1 MDPAPTLKTIELAS
15 LDDTDRLGERL
26 ARYLRG
32 GTCVGLVGTLG
43 AGKTRL
49 AQAIIA
55 AHGIGREAVTSPTF
69 TLVRTYACGDLT
81 LHHLD
86 AYRIKDEDEFFELGV
101 EELWED
107 DAAVVLVE
115 WADRVAGCL
124 PPSTLWIEIEW
135 TDTERRVVTF
145 RGDPDIWCEEV
156 AEIAVRGR
164 QI

>member
-1 MDPAPTLKTIELAS
+1 MNLPPTLQTIELAS

-26 ARYLRG
+26 ARFLPG

-49 AQAIIA
+49 AQAVIA
-55 AHGIGREAVTSPTF
+55 ARGIDREAITSPTF
-69 TLVRTYACGDLT
+69 TLVRTYACGDVT

-86 AYRIKDEDEFFELGV
+86 AYRIKDEDEFLELGV

-107 DAAVVLVE
+107 DSAVVLVE

-135 TDTERRVVTF
+135 TETERRVVTF
-145 RGDPDIWCEEV
+145 RGSVERWSERV
-156 AEIAVRGR
+156 AEIAALDR
-164 QI
+164 